1 LIVDD
6 DPLVLRSVE
15 RILVRE
21 GYTVFTAS
29 DRESARVLGTENPL
43 SLALVDYT
51 LGREDGLDVMAD
63 LRDLQPGCLRVLMTG
78 NRDFPMVVEAINRGE
93 VVRVLRKPFQPK
105 DLNKLVREAF
115 LSAKR
120 QEQRAN
126 ARLIEGAMAERT
138 TLDECIRR
146 NLMKLAVQPIVDVST
161 GEALPVAYEAL
172 LRPQHPDMR
181 SPLAL
186 LDAAERFGRI
196 DDVGTAV
203 LNMAHGWL
211 QDLPVNR
218 GLFINLHPAQ
228 LGDPDRLA
236 RDIESLK
243 PSAKRITMEIT
254 ERARMHD
261 IDGWERSVDI
271 LTGAGFAIAV
281 DDLGAGYNSL
291 TMLAELSP
299 QYIKLDMS
307 LVRNVHTEPRKQRL
321 VQLLVTFAEATG
333 ANTIAEGVETD
344 EEAMVLVDM
353 GIQLMQGYLYARPM
367 MELPEQVS

>member
-1 LIVDD
+1 
-6 DPLVLRSVE
+6 
-15 RILVRE
+15 
-21 GYTVFTAS
+21 
-29 DRESARVLGTENPL
+29 
-43 SLALVDYT
+43 
-51 LGREDGLDVMAD
+51 
-63 LRDLQPGCLRVLMTG
+63 
-78 NRDFPMVVEAINRGE
+78 
-93 VVRVLRKPFQPK
+93 
-105 DLNKLVREAF
+105 
-115 LSAKR
+115 
-120 QEQRAN
+120 
-126 ARLIEGAMAERT
+126 
-138 TLDECIRR
+138 
-146 NLMKLAVQPIVDVST
+146 
-161 GEALPVAYEAL
+161 
-172 LRPQHPDMR
+172 
-181 SPLAL
+181 
-186 LDAAERFGRI
+186 
-196 DDVGTAV
+196 
-203 LNMAHGWL
+203 
-211 QDLPVNR
+211 
-218 GLFINLHPAQ
+218 
-228 LGDPDRLA
+228 LA